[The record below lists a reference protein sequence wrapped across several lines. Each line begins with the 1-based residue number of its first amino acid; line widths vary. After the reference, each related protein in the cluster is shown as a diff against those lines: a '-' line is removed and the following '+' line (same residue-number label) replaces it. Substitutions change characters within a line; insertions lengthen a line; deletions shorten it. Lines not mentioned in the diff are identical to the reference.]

1 MGTDVRLPA
10 GRAGDQPAVELA
22 EALEQQGL
30 RTERFKTGTP
40 PRIDGRTV
48 DFSKLSRQD
57 GDARPYWFSFHERA
71 EHPAQVPCWLTWAGA
86 PVREIILENLERSA
100 LYGGAISG
108 RGPRYCPSVE
118 DKIVKFPDAERH
130 QIFLE
135 PEGLETNEMYVNGLS
150 TSLPADVQLAMLQ
163 SVPGLEHARMTRPG
177 YAIEYDYFPPT
188 QLSRTLELREIPGLF
203 LAGQVNGTTGYEEAA
218 GQGAVAGI
226 NAAARALDRDPLV
239 LFAQTYYDRDTP
251 AEREIRAL
259 ADRIYRRV
267 DWPWMQ
273 VRAPLISM
281 GWTPG
286 GKFIP
291 SDWKGYDEGML
302 VYILALGSPTH
313 PVKPD
318 AWKAWLSTNDST
330 WGTFHGQTFLTFA
343 PMFGHQ
349 YSHVWVDFRGIR
361 DDWNRK
367 HGLDYFENSRRATY
381 SQRNYAIA
389 NPGKW
394 TGYGANVW
402 GLTASNG
409 PGGIVVEQGDRTLK
423 FDGYTAR
430 GAGLDYISDDGTIAP
445 TAAAGSIAFAP
456 EIVLP
461 ALATMK
467 LRYGKWIYNRYGF
480 VDAFNPSFH
489 ARTELRTGRLV
500 PELGWVDTVQ
510 LGIDQGP
517 IVLMIE
523 NWRSDFVWKV
533 MRRNPYIRKG
543 LQRAGFTG
551 GWLDASLRTG
561 PSAAPA
567 RHAAANGPLRARGS
581 VPATAATHHVRRTPP
596 PQPRTAHPG

>member
-1 MGTDVRLPA
+1 MEDLRASLRESARRLFDSEVGLPVIPANAGIQCLINGTKTLDPSVRRDDGLLRRCLAFGERLARPMDKGA
-10 GRAGDQPAVELA
+10 FLMKNRALRVIASAFLLALASIAPAVPA
-22 EALEQQGL
+22 AAP
-30 RTERFKTGTP
+30 TNHAATS
-40 PRIDGRTV
+40 D
-48 DFSKLSRQD
+48 RQAFVND
-57 GDARPYWFSFHERA
+57 
-71 EHPAQVPCWLTWAGA
+71 
-86 PVREIILENLERSA
+86 LERRTFDWFWDSA
-100 LYGGAISG
+100 DPVTGLVPDHYPGESFSSIAAVGFALTAYGVG
-108 RGPRYCPSVE
+108 
-118 DKIVKFPDAERH
+118 AER
-130 QIFLE
+130 
-135 PEGLETNEMYVNGLS
+135 GYV
-150 TSLPADVQLAMLQ
+150 
-163 SVPGLEHARMTRPG
+163 
-177 YAIEYDYFPPT
+177 
-188 QLSRTLELREIPGLF
+188 
-203 LAGQVNGTTGYEEAA
+203 
-218 GQGAVAGI
+218 
-226 NAAARALDRDPLV
+226 ARAQA
-239 LFAQTYYDRDTP
+239 AQRT
-251 AEREIRAL
+251 L

-318 AWKAWLSTNDST
+318 AWKAWLSTNDKT
-330 WGTFHGQTFLTFA
+330 WGTFYGQTFLNFA

-409 PGGIVVEQGDRTLK
+409 PGGIVVEQDDRTLK

-480 VDAFNPSFH
+480 VDAFNLSFH
-489 ARTELRTGRLV
+489 TRTELRTGRLV

-523 NWRSDFVWKV
+523 NWRSNFVWKV

-561 PSAAPA
+561 PSTTPA
-567 RHAAANGPLRARGS
+567 RHAAAHGSLRARGS